1 MIPPGPDD
9 TVTLDPYSRYA
20 EALTVELVRRSNLSV
35 AFSHARLVR
44 LRGDLR
50 TPDVDNAST
59 IGAMRRVRNEAHLGG
74 RPRAMLPSTSSGNRA
89 PHTNRLIGR
98 GRP

>member
-1 MIPPGPDD
+1 VIPPGPDD

-59 IGAMRRVRNEAHLGG
+59 LGAMRRVRNEAHLWEGG
-74 RPRAMLPSTSSGNRA
+74 LPCCQAHHRATGLHAGL
-89 PHTNRLIGR
+89 HTPIG
-98 GRP
+98 

>member
-1 MIPPGPDD
+1 M
-9 TVTLDPYSRYA
+9 
-20 EALTVELVRRSNLSV
+20 ELVRRSNLSI
-35 AFSHARLVR
+35 AFSHVRLVR

-59 IGAMRRVRNEAHLGG
+59 IGAMRRVQNEARLGG
-74 RPRAMLPSTSSGNRA
+74 RPAMLPSTSSGSLHIA

-98 GRP
+98 

>member
-1 MIPPGPDD
+1 M
-9 TVTLDPYSRYA
+9 
-20 EALTVELVRRSNLSV
+20 ELVRRSNLSI
-35 AFSHARLVR
+35 AFSHVRLVR

-59 IGAMRRVRNEAHLGG
+59 IGAMRRVQNEARLGG
-74 RPRAMLPSTSSGNRA
+74 RPAMLPSTSSGNRAPCRA